1 MTNILFGKLGQ
12 QIVYDRNLP
21 EAIRSNTNGNYESYN
36 LLRMLSSILRNVFVV
51 EDNILI
57 SLEQQKANGSIKL
70 ITDFVPKIDYA
81 FILLGVSEQFMSQK
95 LLNIINSGIKWYA
108 LCSDPRCLNA
118 LTKYIINPPICVFA
132 GAIGLECEI
141 GGKKF
146 ITKYLNIEAANVY
159 DEKPFPQSKLIDCKH
174 NKMIVVANQT
184 STWDRISNVKEMTS
198 LIPVEDV
205 IIYGRCEERLKDS
218 RFGGEKDIKFIFNSQ
233 SLSKVTYV
241 APIAPGWI
249 TAKYLE
255 CIVRGVVPLLSKDYA
270 TMVPEFIN
278 AIKSVDTHLI
288 VETPRDVLSMFR
300 MITENDR
307 YYVETIYKLRKA
319 IYNVYSPVVLR
330 DNMIKLVGG

>member
-1 MTNILFGKLGQ
+1 MANILFGKLGQ

-81 FILLGVSEQFMSQK
+81 FVLLGVSEQFISKK

-132 GAIGLECEI
+132 GAAGLECEI

-159 DEKPFPQSKLIDCKH
+159 QESLPRDLEYKHDC
-174 NKMIVVANQT
+174 MVVIANQT
-184 STWDRISNVKEMTS
+184 PTWDRIKNIKEMTAR
-198 LIPVEDV
+198 IPKAKVV
-205 IIYGRCEERLKDS
+205 IYGRNSGEDLDERF
-218 RFGGEKDIKFIFNSQ
+218 RGERSLQFIYNSQ
-233 SLSKVTYV
+233 LLSKVTYI
-241 APIAPGWI
+241 APISPGWI
-249 TAKYLE
+249 TAKYIE
-255 CIVRGVVPLLSKDYA
+255 CIYRGVIPLVSPEYA
-270 TMVPEFIN
+270 TLVPGFREDIIN
-278 AIKSVDTHLI
+278 VDRDLL
-288 VETPRDVLSMFR
+288 VETPDDVLNMYTKIVFYKK
-300 MITENDR
+300 
-307 YYVETIYKLRKA
+307 YYNETINKLNEMVREK
-319 IYNVYSPVVLR
+319 YGPRVLER
-330 DNMIKLVGG
+330 NLIKLMQEE